1 MSESHLPPNVAVF
14 QIASSTVA
22 AQALWVV
29 AELGIADHVHDE
41 ATPVEALAQMT
52 GANAD
57 ALYRVMRFLASI
69 GIFRELDERR
79 FGHTDMSSVL
89 RHDHPSR
96 ARAAVRMIASPPMWG
111 ALGQLMHTVKTGETA
126 FLKAHGQGIF
136 PFLAE
141 HPEDAAV
148 FNDAMIGVHGGEP
161 PAVAAAYDF
170 AKLQTVVDVG
180 GGTGNLIL
188 HILRRHPHLKGV
200 IFDLPHVAD
209 AARDRLA
216 AEGLAGRCKVESG
229 SFFERVPSGAD
240 AYILSHIIHDW
251 DEASCIKIL
260 RNCRDAMKPSGR
272 VLLVEMVI
280 PVPNEPHPGKAL
292 DLIMLAIPGGRERTP
307 EEYRQLL
314 AKARFRLERI
324 VPTESPVSVVEAVK
338 V

>member
-1 MSESHLPPNVAVF
+1 MSEPSLPPNVAVF
-14 QIASSTVA
+14 QIASSPVA

-29 AELGIADHVHDE
+29 AELGVADHVHDE
-41 ATPVEALAQMT
+41 ATPVETLAQMT

-57 ALYRVMRFLASI
+57 ALYRVLRFLASI
-69 GIFRELDERR
+69 GIFREQEERR
-79 FGHTDMSSVL
+79 FGHTQMSDVL

-96 ARAAVRMIASPPMWG
+96 SRAAVRMIGNPPFWS
-111 ALGQLMHTVKTGETA
+111 ALGEFMHSVKTGETG
-126 FLKAHGQGIF
+126 FIKAHGQGVF

-141 HPEDAAV
+141 HPDDAAV
-148 FNDAMIGVHGGEP
+148 FNDAMIGIHGSEP

-180 GGTGNLIL
+180 GGTGNLII

-200 IFDLPHVAD
+200 IFDLPHVAE

-216 AEGLAGRCKVESG
+216 AEGLAERCKVESG

-280 PVPNEPHPGKAL
+280 PGPNEPHPGKAL

-314 AKARFRLERI
+314 NKARFRLERI